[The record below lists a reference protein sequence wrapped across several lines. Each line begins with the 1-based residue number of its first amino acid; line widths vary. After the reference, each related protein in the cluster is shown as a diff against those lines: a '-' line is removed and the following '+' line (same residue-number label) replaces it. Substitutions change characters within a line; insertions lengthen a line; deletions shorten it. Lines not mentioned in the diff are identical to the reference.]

1 VRGAVVAAALTA
13 VGLLVV
19 LFVADLDT
27 GDKVASMVGAVLAGA
42 GLMVATLSL
51 VRDNTQPAGLKVRA
65 GQGGVAAG
73 GSITGSALGANSR
86 VSAQPPTGPATTG
99 AAGVVGSPPRS
110 GSATAEPG
118 GIAAGGDISGSALGD
133 GSQVQ

>member
-1 VRGAVVAAALTA
+1 MVVAALVA

-19 LFVADLDT
+19 LVVADLDT
-27 GDKVASMVGAVLAGA
+27 GDKVASIVGAILASA
-42 GLMVATLSL
+42 GLVIAVLSL
-51 VRDNTQPAGLKVRA
+51 LRENSPPVQEVRA

-73 GSITGSALGANSR
+73 GNITGSALGTDSR
-86 VSAQPPTGPATTG
+86 VNSQPPIAAAAAGAAGSVNPPTG
-99 AAGVVGSPPRS
+99 S
-110 GSATAEPG
+110 GSVVADPG